1 MRCQHLRP
9 VNQAGHQGRLLDY
22 LVIERFALLVP
33 TMPALAVAAPL
44 VSVAA
49 HLVAQIFKIVGADLL
64 LMPLAPHLVPLGPP
78 FNVLLLWPLHQQL
91 LAWRQ
96 KAGPDLSLVD
106 PRPILLPPA
115 APRRSGSEVDRSA
128 WPLGSSR
135 SLHSAPR
142 RLHSQGIAR

>member
-1 MRCQHLRP
+1 LRWQHLRP
-9 VNQAGHQGRLLDY
+9 VNQAGHQGQHLDY
-22 LVIERFALLVP
+22 LVIEWLALPAL

-64 LMPLAPHLVPLGPP
+64 LMPLALHLAPLGPP
-78 FNVLLLWPLHQQL
+78 FNVLLLWPSHRQL
-91 LAWRQ
+91 PAWRRR
-96 KAGPDLSLVD
+96 AGPDLSLVD

-142 RLHSQGIAR
+142 RLHSQGTAR